1 MFRKKKL
8 VFGTLLFAGGLGL
21 ATTLTN
27 DFEIVKNLEIFSNIF
42 RDVNVNYVDEIDPE
56 KMMESGLN
64 SMLQYMDPY
73 TVYIPANE
81 LDQFQSSIS
90 GHYAG
95 MGAAVITVEGY
106 AVITEVYENAPAF
119 KAGLRAGDKLISADG
134 KSLKSLSVQDVSS
147 ILRGS
152 PGSKVKVEY
161 QRPGKGNNFVEI
173 TREEVFVNNTPFYDI
188 LPGDVAYIA
197 LTTFSENAG
206 KNVNKALLEMKRQKN
221 LKAVILDLR
230 GNTGGLLNE
239 AVNVTNVFVPKGVQ
253 VVSIKGKDKEKQQIY
268 RTLNQT
274 ADAELPLVIL
284 IDEQSASAS
293 EIVAGAIQDLDR
305 GVIIGQKSF
314 GKGLVQTTKDLPFGA
329 KLKITTA
336 RYYIPSGR
344 CIQATQYKDGKPLMI
359 ADSLR
364 EKFKTQAGRIVLDGG
379 GILPDIATGTDE
391 LKILINSLNSNRL
404 FFEFAVDYIQ
414 NNKVASPESF
424 KLEESI
430 FKEFLSFLDRKNFN
444 QLTSTEL
451 SINNFEKKAKA
462 EGISENINP
471 LLEDVKNVIKK
482 EKIEKLSKY
491 KKEILF
497 ELQHEIAEQIHMK
510 KGALK
515 NSVLFDPEIQ
525 IALETLN
532 NRDKYSRILTK

>member
-1 MFRKKKL
+1 
-8 VFGTLLFAGGLGL
+8 
-21 ATTLTN
+21 
-27 DFEIVKNLEIFSNIF
+27 
-42 RDVNVNYVDEIDPE
+42 
-56 KMMESGLN
+56 
-64 SMLQYMDPY
+64 MLQNMDPY

-81 LDQFQSSIS
+81 VDQFQSTIS

-95 MGAAVITVEGY
+95 MGAAVIRVDSY
-106 AVITEVYENAPAF
+106 AVISEVYENAPAF

-147 ILRGS
+147 MLRGS

-161 QRPGKGNNFVEI
+161 QRQGKGNNFVEI

-206 KNVNKALLEMKRQKN
+206 KNVYKALLEMKRQKN
-221 LKAVILDLR
+221 LKALILDLR

-239 AVNVTNVFVPKGVQ
+239 AVNVTNVFVAKGVQ

-268 RTLNQT
+268 RTLNQP

-359 ADSLR
+359 TDSLR

-391 LKILINSLNSNRL
+391 LKIIINSLNSNRL

-414 NNKVASPESF
+414 NNKVAAPESF

-444 QLTSTEL
+444 QLTYTEL
-451 SINNFEKKAKA
+451 SISSFEKKAKA
-462 EGISENINP
+462 EGISETVNP
-471 LLEDVKNVIKK
+471 MLEEVKSVIKK
-482 EKIEKLSKY
+482 DKIEKMSKF

-497 ELQHEIAEQIHMK
+497 ELQHEISEQVHMK
-510 KGALK
+510 KGSLK
-515 NSVLFDPEIQ
+515 NSVNFDPEVQ
-525 IALETLN
+525 LALEMLRN
-532 NRDKYSRILTK
+532 SSEYNSILKK